1 MWFTGSLG
9 HVVKVELLSPNDGG
23 ECLVIVLYNRPR
35 MTFYHMN
42 TLMFRFSCLR
52 CSQVSLL
59 WSPFQFFDRKMQQ
72 CESNNRK
79 KTLTLQVR

>member
-59 WSPFQFFDRKMQQ
+59 WSPFQFFNRKMQQ
-72 CESNNRK
+72 FESNNRK
-79 KTLTLQVR
+79 KDINVTG